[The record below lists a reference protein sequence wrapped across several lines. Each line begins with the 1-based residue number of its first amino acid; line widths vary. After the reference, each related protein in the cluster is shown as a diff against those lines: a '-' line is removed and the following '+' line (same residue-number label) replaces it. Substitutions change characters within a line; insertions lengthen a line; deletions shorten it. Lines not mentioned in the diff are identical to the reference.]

1 VSAATRPFPHAVFGL
16 SHVDVPVARLD
27 ASVRFYAD
35 GLGLAER
42 QRGPGWA
49 DLDASSAS
57 IRLVETASPERRAA
71 LRVQVAEV
79 EPVFRALLAAGGR
92 GLCEPARTD
101 GHELAAS
108 AQDPDGNVVTV
119 WRPLSEDEYGYLP
132 ALPTQ
137 TEWTPEAERL
147 LQSLLL
153 AVPALF
159 RGLARRKVVRLA
171 EELCSGRVIAP
182 ADVVRAYVLAS
193 AKVTRHRLRE
203 PLRRHGY
210 DPEAFR
216 AEFEAD

>member
-16 SHVDVPVARLD
+16 SHVDVPVVALE

-42 QRGPGWA
+42 QRGPGWV
-49 DLDASSAS
+49 DLDASSAA
-57 IRLVETASPERRAA
+57 IRLVAAASAERRAA

-92 GLCEPARTD
+92 SLCEPARTD
-101 GHELAAS
+101 AHELVAS
-108 AQDPDGNVVTV
+108 VQDPDGNAVTV

-132 ALPTQ
+132 ALPTE
-137 TEWTPEAERL
+137 TEWAPEAERL
-147 LQSLLL
+147 LKSLLL

-171 EELCSGRVIAP
+171 EELFAGRIISP
-182 ADVVRAYVLAS
+182 PDVVRAYVLAS
-193 AKVTRHRLRE
+193 AKVTRYRLRE
-203 PLRRHGY
+203 PLRKHGY

-216 AEFEAD
+216 AEFDAE

>member
-16 SHVDVPVARLD
+16 SHVDVPVASLEP
-27 ASVRFYAD
+27 SVRFYAD
-35 GLGLAER
+35 GLGLAAR
-42 QRGPGWA
+42 QRGPGWV

-57 IRLVETASPERRAA
+57 IRLVEAASADRRAA

-92 GLCEPARTD
+92 GLYEPARTD

-108 AQDPDGNVVTV
+108 VQDPDGNTLTV
-119 WRPLSEDEYGYLP
+119 WRPLSEDEYGFLP
-132 ALPTQ
+132 ALPTE
-137 TEWTPEAERL
+137 TAWAPEAERL

-171 EELCSGRVIAP
+171 EELFSGRVIAP

-193 AKVTRHRLRE
+193 AKITRYRLRE

-210 DPEAFR
+210 DPEGFR